1 MSTYNNFELLL
12 FAAAEKSC
20 ERQAQEFLCVDS
32 TGFEIT
38 PSQQKR
44 MKKIAKT
51 YGFGI
56 KKKPSYIRL
65 IAAACLIALAISLS
79 ACMYVPKIRNA
90 IKAFFAEWY
99 ENYIAIGFGEKEN
112 NEPTYEFIEPN
123 KDTEESEGV
132 DPKDTVY
139 QNSSK
144 ETQPL
149 PPSKIT
155 KKISLTYLPEA
166 YTMEVDIDN
175 ETYYSI
181 SFYDGENYIFYA
193 SQNII
198 DSELNWTNSEQQNIY
213 KTTVNSYEAILTEDL
228 QNSNVYTIIWQD
240 SEYEYRIMGKFTN
253 ISEITKVAEGI
264 ILQ

>member
-1 MSTYNNFELLL
+1 MSTYNDFELLL

-20 ERQAQEFLCVDS
+20 ERQAQEFLSVDS
-32 TGFEIT
+32 TGFEIS

-90 IKAFFAEWY
+90 IKAFFVEWY

-112 NEPTYEFIEPN
+112 NEPKYEFIEPN
-123 KDTEESEGV
+123 KDTEESEAV

-139 QNSSK
+139 QNSSE

-166 YTMEVDIDN
+166 YNMKVDIDN

-181 SFYDGENYIFYA
+181 MFFEEEEIVFTA
-193 SQNII
+193 VQNII
-198 DSELNWTNSEQQNIY
+198 NSELNWTNSEQQNIY
-213 KTTVNSYEAILTEDL
+213 KTTVNSYDAILIEDL
-228 QNSNVYTIIWQD
+228 QNPNVYTIIWQD
-240 SEYEYRIMGKFTN
+240 NEYEYLIAGKFSD
-253 ISEITKVAEGI
+253 IKEITKVAEGI